1 MARYYTGN
9 KDETVAP
16 PLPFNVG
23 RENDDSAAKDT
34 QIVLNRHVEGGAAG
48 DTVTVSKDRATWLIA
63 QGYATRPEDYVD
75 QYANSRRPATPPEEP
90 PEEPEEPEVEPE
102 EPDPKPDP
110 EPDPKPDPE
119 PDPKPDPKPDPEPD
133 EGEGAA

>member
-23 RENDDSAAKDT
+23 RENNDSAAKDT
-34 QIVLNRHVEGGAAG
+34 QIVLNRHIEGGAAG

-90 PEEPEEPEVEPE
+90 EVEPEEPEVEPE
-102 EPDPKPDP
+102 EPEVEPEEPEVPEVEPDP
-110 EPDPKPDPE
+110 E
-119 PDPKPDPKPDPEPD
+119 
-133 EGEGAA
+133 EGEPEV

>member
-34 QIVLNRHVEGGAAG
+34 QIVLNRHIEGGAAG

-75 QYANSRRPATPPEEP
+75 QYANSRRPATPPAEPEVPEE
-90 PEEPEEPEVEPE
+90 PEEPEEPEV
-102 EPDPKPDP
+102 P
-110 EPDPKPDPE
+110 EPDPAPE
-119 PDPKPDPKPDPEPD
+119 

>member
-34 QIVLNRHVEGGAAG
+34 QIVLNRHIEGGAAG

-90 PEEPEEPEVEPE
+90 PEEPEEPEEPE
-102 EPDPKPDP
+102 VP
-110 EPDPKPDPE
+110 EVEPDPE
-119 PDPKPDPKPDPEPD
+119 PDPKPDPKPDPEP
-133 EGEGAA
+133 EPGEGAA

>member
-34 QIVLNRHVEGGAAG
+34 QIVLNRHIEGGAAG

-102 EPDPKPDP
+102 EPEVP
-110 EPDPKPDPE
+110 EVEPDPE
-119 PDPKPDPKPDPEPD
+119 PDPKPDPKPDPEP
-133 EGEGAA
+133 EPGEGAA

>member
-34 QIVLNRHVEGGAAG
+34 QIVLNRHIEGGAAG
-48 DTVTVSKDRATWLIA
+48 DTVTVSKVRATWLIA

-90 PEEPEEPEVEPE
+90 EEPEVEPE
-102 EPDPKPDP
+102 EPEVP
-110 EPDPKPDPE
+110 EEPE
-119 PDPKPDPKPDPEPD
+119 PDPKPDPKPDPEP
-133 EGEGAA
+133 EPGAGAA

>member
-34 QIVLNRHVEGGAAG
+34 QIVLNRHIEGGAAG

-75 QYANSRRPATPPEEP
+75 QYANSRRPATPPAEPEEE
-90 PEEPEEPEVEPE
+90 PEEPEEPEVPEVPEPE
-102 EPDPKPDP
+102 PEPEPDP
-110 EPDPKPDPE
+110 EPEPE
-119 PDPKPDPKPDPEPD
+119 PDPAPE
-133 EGEGAA
+133 GGA

>member
-34 QIVLNRHVEGGAAG
+34 QIVLNRHIEGGAAG

-75 QYANSRRPATPPEEP
+75 QYANSRRPATPPAEPEVPEE
-90 PEEPEEPEVEPE
+90 PEEPEEPEVPE
-102 EPDPKPDP
+102 VPEVEPDP
-110 EPDPKPDPE
+110 E
-119 PDPKPDPKPDPEPD
+119 
-133 EGEGAA
+133 EGEPEV

>member
-23 RENDDSAAKDT
+23 RENNDSAAKDT
-34 QIVLNRHVEGGAAG
+34 QIVLNRHIEGGAAG

-90 PEEPEEPEVEPE
+90 EEEPEEPEEPEVPEVPEPE
-102 EPDPKPDP
+102 PDP
-110 EPDPKPDPE
+110 EPEPE
-119 PDPKPDPKPDPEPD
+119 PDPAPE
-133 EGEGAA
+133 GGA

>member
-34 QIVLNRHVEGGAAG
+34 QIVLNRHIEGGAAG

-90 PEEPEEPEVEPE
+90 PEEPEEPEVEP
-102 EPDPKPDP
+102 DPKPDP

-119 PDPKPDPKPDPEPD
+119 PDPKPDPEPD

>member
-34 QIVLNRHVEGGAAG
+34 QIVLNRHIEGGAAG

-75 QYANSRRPATPPEEP
+75 QYANSRRPATPPAEPEEE
-90 PEEPEEPEVEPE
+90 PEEPEEPEVPE
-102 EPDPKPDP
+102 VPEVPEPDP
-110 EPDPKPDPE
+110 EPDPEPE
-119 PDPKPDPKPDPEPD
+119 
-133 EGEGAA
+133 EGEPEV

>member
-34 QIVLNRHVEGGAAG
+34 QIVLNRHIEGGAAG

-90 PEEPEEPEVEPE
+90 EEPEVEPE
-102 EPDPKPDP
+102 EPEVP
-110 EPDPKPDPE
+110 EEPE
-119 PDPKPDPKPDPEPD
+119 PDPKPDPKPDPEP
-133 EGEGAA
+133 EPGEGAA

>member
-34 QIVLNRHVEGGAAG
+34 QIVLNRHIEGGAAG

-75 QYANSRRPATPPEEP
+75 QYANSRRPATPPAEP
-90 PEEPEEPEVEPE
+90 EEEPEEPEVPE
-102 EPDPKPDP
+102 PDP
-110 EPDPKPDPE
+110 EPE
-119 PDPKPDPKPDPEPD
+119 
-133 EGEGAA
+133 EGEPEV

>member
-34 QIVLNRHVEGGAAG
+34 QIVLNRHIEGGAAG

-75 QYANSRRPATPPEEP
+75 QYANSRRPATPPAEPEVPEE
-90 PEEPEEPEVEPE
+90 PEEPEEPEVPEVEPE
-102 EPDPKPDP
+102 PG
-110 EPDPKPDPE
+110 
-119 PDPKPDPKPDPEPD
+119 
-133 EGEGAA
+133 EGEPEV

>member
-34 QIVLNRHVEGGAAG
+34 QIVLNRHIEGGAAG

-90 PEEPEEPEVEPE
+90 EEEPEEPEEPEVPEVPEPE
-102 EPDPKPDP
+102 PDP
-110 EPDPKPDPE
+110 EPEPE
-119 PDPKPDPKPDPEPD
+119 PDPAPE
-133 EGEGAA
+133 GGA

>member
-23 RENDDSAAKDT
+23 LENDDSAAKDT
-34 QIVLNRHVEGGAAG
+34 QIVLNRHIEGGAAG

-75 QYANSRRPATPPEEP
+75 QYANSRRPATPPAEPAEER
-90 PEEPEEPEVEPE
+90 EERAVEPEEPEVPEVEPE
-102 EPDPKPDP
+102 P
-110 EPDPKPDPE
+110 
-119 PDPKPDPKPDPEPD
+119 
-133 EGEGAA
+133 GEGAA

>member
-34 QIVLNRHVEGGAAG
+34 QIVLNRHIEGGAAG

-90 PEEPEEPEVEPE
+90 EEPEEPEVPEEPEEPEEPEVPE
-102 EPDPKPDP
+102 VPEVP
-110 EPDPKPDPE
+110 EPDPAPE
-119 PDPKPDPKPDPEPD
+119 
-133 EGEGAA
+133 GGA

>member
-34 QIVLNRHVEGGAAG
+34 QIVLNRHIEGGAAG

-75 QYANSRRPATPPEEP
+75 QYANSRRPATPPAEP
-90 PEEPEEPEVEPE
+90 EVPEEPEEPEVPE
-102 EPDPKPDP
+102 VPEVKPDP
-110 EPDPKPDPE
+110 E
-119 PDPKPDPKPDPEPD
+119 
-133 EGEGAA
+133 EGEPEV

>member
-34 QIVLNRHVEGGAAG
+34 QIVLNRHIEGGAAG

-75 QYANSRRPATPPEEP
+75 QYANSRRPATPPAEP
-90 PEEPEEPEVEPE
+90 EEEPEEPEVPE
-102 EPDPKPDP
+102 VPEVPEPDP
-110 EPDPKPDPE
+110 EPE
-119 PDPKPDPKPDPEPD
+119 
-133 EGEGAA
+133 EGEPEV

>member
-34 QIVLNRHVEGGAAG
+34 KIVLNRHIEGGAAG

-75 QYANSRRPATPPEEP
+75 QYANSRRPATPPAEPGEE
-90 PEEPEEPEVEPE
+90 PEEPEEPVVPE
-102 EPDPKPDP
+102 EPEVPEVDPDP
-110 EPDPKPDPE
+110 E
-119 PDPKPDPKPDPEPD
+119 
-133 EGEGAA
+133 EGEPEV

>member
-34 QIVLNRHVEGGAAG
+34 QIVLNRHIEGGAAG

-90 PEEPEEPEVEPE
+90 EEPEVEPE
-102 EPDPKPDP
+102 EPEEP
-110 EPDPKPDPE
+110 EVPEEPE
-119 PDPKPDPKPDPEPD
+119 PDPKPDPKPDPEP
-133 EGEGAA
+133 EPGEGAA

>member
-34 QIVLNRHVEGGAAG
+34 KIVLNRHIEGGAAG

-75 QYANSRRPATPPEEP
+75 QYANSRRPATPPAGPEEE
-90 PEEPEEPEVEPE
+90 PEEPEEPEVPEVPE
-102 EPDPKPDP
+102 EPEVPEVEPDP
-110 EPDPKPDPE
+110 E
-119 PDPKPDPKPDPEPD
+119 
-133 EGEGAA
+133 EGEPEV

>member
-34 QIVLNRHVEGGAAG
+34 QIVLNRHIEGGAAG

-102 EPDPKPDP
+102 EPEVP
-110 EPDPKPDPE
+110 EVPDPE
-119 PDPKPDPKPDPEPD
+119 PDPKPDPKPDPEP
-133 EGEGAA
+133 EPGEGAA

>member
-34 QIVLNRHVEGGAAG
+34 QIVLNRHIEGGAAG

-102 EPDPKPDP
+102 EPEEPEVPEVEPDP
-110 EPDPKPDPE
+110 E
-119 PDPKPDPKPDPEPD
+119 
-133 EGEGAA
+133 EGEPEV

>member
-34 QIVLNRHVEGGAAG
+34 QIVLNRHIEGGAAG

-90 PEEPEEPEVEPE
+90 EEEPEEPVEPEEPEVPE
-102 EPDPKPDP
+102 VPEVP
-110 EPDPKPDPE
+110 EPDPEEPEVPE
-119 PDPKPDPKPDPEPD
+119 PDPE
-133 EGEGAA
+133 EGEPEV

>member
-34 QIVLNRHVEGGAAG
+34 QIVLNRHIEGGAAG

-75 QYANSRRPATPPEEP
+75 QYANSRRPATPPAEPEEE
-90 PEEPEEPEVEPE
+90 PEEPEEPEVPE
-102 EPDPKPDP
+102 VPEPDP
-110 EPDPKPDPE
+110 EPE
-119 PDPKPDPKPDPEPD
+119 
-133 EGEGAA
+133 EGEPEV

>member
-23 RENDDSAAKDT
+23 RENNDSAAKDT
-34 QIVLNRHVEGGAAG
+34 QIVLNRHIEGGAAG

-75 QYANSRRPATPPEEP
+75 QYANSRRPATPPAEP
-90 PEEPEEPEVEPE
+90 EVPEEPEEPEVPE
-102 EPDPKPDP
+102 VPEVKPDP
-110 EPDPKPDPE
+110 E
-119 PDPKPDPKPDPEPD
+119 
-133 EGEGAA
+133 EGEPEV